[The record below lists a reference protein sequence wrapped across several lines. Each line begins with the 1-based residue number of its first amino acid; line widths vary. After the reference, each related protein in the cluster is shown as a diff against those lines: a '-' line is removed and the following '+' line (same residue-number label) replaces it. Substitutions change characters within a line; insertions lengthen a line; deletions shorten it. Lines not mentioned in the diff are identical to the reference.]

1 MPASMG
7 DDWWRPLPRGFSPD
21 ALGVLAGRS
30 VRAFADGF
38 VSLLLPVYLL
48 RLGFGAF
55 AIGSIITSTLVG
67 SALLTLVLG
76 MVAYRFSRRWLLR
89 AACLLMVATWAGV
102 AFTSDYWPFV
112 G

>member
-21 ALGVLAGRS
+21 ALRVLAGKS
-30 VRAFADGF
+30 LRAFADGF

-55 AIGSIITSTLVG
+55 AIGSIITSTLIG
-67 SALLTLVLG
+67 SP
-76 MVAYRFSRRWLLR
+76 
-89 AACLLMVATWAGV
+89 C
-102 AFTSDYWPFV
+102 
-112 G
+112 